1 MESTSSSISLSD
13 AAKIAK
19 LLSSMHK
26 LSVQEGNDW
35 VEHSHPAV
43 FCRQSIEGNVVR
55 LAVGVPAGD
64 SEVLRRLLACM
75 KPPLYLLYVLH
86 TPRGEGDP
94 GRYQSP
100 ALGEHEVLSFLAEFA
115 GLLGSDARH
124 DVWVHSPE
132 GSATLVWERHN
143 VIYAYG
149 PIGSF
154 ESALIQLGF
163 GTGKIGVDFPH
174 QHHYRAEYDEAARA
188 VLTRFNWSYSALR
201 PEDEQ

>member
-1 MESTSSSISLSD
+1 
-13 AAKIAK
+13 
-19 LLSSMHK
+19 MHK
-26 LSVQEGNDW
+26 LSVREGSDW

-55 LAVGVPAGD
+55 LAAGVPSGD
-64 SEVLRRLLACM
+64 SDVFRRLLACM
-75 KPPLYLLYVLH
+75 REPLYLLYVLH
-86 TPRGEGDP
+86 TPRGEGAP

-124 DVWVHSPE
+124 DVWAHSPE
-132 GSATLVWERHN
+132 GNATLVWERHN

-149 PIGSF
+149 PVERF

-163 GTGKIGVDFPH
+163 GAGNIDIDFPH
-174 QHHYRAEYDEAARA
+174 QHHYRAEYDELARA
-188 VLTRFNWSYSALR
+188 VLAHFNWSYSALR
-201 PEDEQ
+201 PEDVQ